1 MASTLDRLG
10 RFSYRRRRTVIT
22 LWLGV
27 LVLVGWASSSAPE
40 PTVSSFSIPGTE
52 AQETVDL
59 LEERFPEMAAG
70 SAEAR
75 VVLAA
80 GEGARLDDPATAT
93 AVQEV
98 LAEMAAG
105 PQVLSVTDPF
115 TVGPVSEDG
124 TVALAQVTYD
134 VGPTGVTDEAREAL
148 TEAADAGRQAGLVVE
163 LAGSAVQ
170 AEPVEAASVV
180 VGLAVAALVL
190 VVTFGSFVAAGL
202 PLLTAALGVLL
213 GLMGVTIVSGLV
225 DLSGGSSTGSFALM
239 LGLAVGIDYALFIVS
254 RYRGELAAGR
264 SGEDAAGR
272 AVGTAGSAVV
282 FAGLTVVIALAALAV
297 VRIPVI
303 TEMGVAAAG
312 TVAVAVLVAL
322 TLLPAL
328 LGAAR
333 KRIRGRAS
341 SSPDADG
348 VPRTTIGTRWVRFV
362 TRRPVPV
369 LVAGVAVLLAA
380 ALPALDLRLGLSE
393 VAAAPEGSTQRA
405 SYQLVDDAFGP
416 GFNGPLT
423 VVVDA
428 PDDVADAAS
437 QAADAIARLEGVV
450 AVAPPVLNSRGDT
463 AVLSVIPATG
473 PSTQETQELVDAI
486 RDGAEG
492 LLARTGATLGVT
504 GETAMNL
511 DISERMTQAL
521 APYLA
526 VVALLALVLLTLVFR
541 SVLVPLKAV
550 AGFLLSIAA
559 TFGAVVAVFQWGWG
573 TDLLGVSTAPIF
585 SLVPI
590 LVIGVIFGLAMDYEL
605 FLVTRMREEHVH
617 GAAPREAVVKGFTH
631 GARVVTA
638 AATIMISVFASS
650 MLAHQLLLVT
660 LGFAFTVAIV
670 FDAFVVRMTLVPAVM
685 ALLGRH
691 AWWLPRW
698 LDRILPRIDIEGE
711 ALADQ
716 ASPAPRPLTPT
727 PV

>member
-1 MASTLDRLG
+1 MASFLDPLG
-10 RFSYRRRRTVIT
+10 RFSFRRRRAVVA

-27 LVLVGWASSSAPE
+27 LVLVGWASSSTAE

-52 AQETVDL
+52 AQEAVDL

-70 SAEAR
+70 NAEAR

-80 GEGARLDDPATAT
+80 GEGDRLDDPVTAT

-98 LAEMAAG
+98 LAEMATG
-105 PQVLSVTDPF
+105 PQVASVTDPF

-134 VGPTGVTDEAREAL
+134 VGPTGVTDEARDAL
-148 TEAADAGRQAGLVVE
+148 TAAAEVGRDAGLVVE
-163 LAGSAVQ
+163 MAGNAVQ
-170 AEPVEAASVV
+170 AEPVESASAV

-190 VVTFGSFVAAGL
+190 VVTFGSFIAAGL

-225 DLSGGSSTGSFALM
+225 ELSGGSSTGSFALM

-254 RYRGELAAGR
+254 RYRSELATGR
-264 SGEDAAGR
+264 TGEEAAGR

-303 TEMGVAAAG
+303 TEMGIAAAG
-312 TVAVAVLVAL
+312 TVAIAVLVAI

-328 LGAAR
+328 LGVAR
-333 KRIRGRAS
+333 KRIRGRATS
-341 SSPDADG
+341 HPDADG
-348 VPRTTIGTRWVRFV
+348 VPRTTLGTRWVRFV

-369 LVAGVAVLLAA
+369 LVVGVVALLAA

-393 VAAAPEGSTQRA
+393 AATAPEGSTQRA
-405 SYQLVDDAFGP
+405 SYELVDDAFGP

-423 VVVDA
+423 VVLDA
-428 PDDVADAAS
+428 PDGVADAAEE
-437 QAADAIARLEGVV
+437 AADLLAGLEGVV
-450 AVAPPVLNSRGDT
+450 AVAPPVLSPSGDT

-473 PSTQETQELVDAI
+473 PSAQETQELVDAI
-486 RDGAEG
+486 RDRADALHES
-492 LLARTGATLGVT
+492 TGATLDVT

-511 DISERMTQAL
+511 DISARMTQAL

-526 VVALLALVLLTLVFR
+526 VVVLLALVLLTVVFR

-550 AGFLLSIAA
+550 VGFLLSIAA
-559 TFGAVVAVFQWGWG
+559 TFGATVAVFQWGWG
-573 TDLLGVSTAPIF
+573 TELLGVSTAPIF

-605 FLVTRMREEHVH
+605 FLVTRMREDHVR
-617 GAAPREAVVKGFTH
+617 GADPREAVVTGFGH

-670 FDAFVVRMTLVPAVM
+670 FDAFVVRMTLVPAAM
-685 ALLGRH
+685 ALLGRR
-691 AWWLPRW
+691 AWWLPGW
-698 LDRILPRIDIEGE
+698 LDRLLPRVDVEGE
-711 ALADQ
+711 ALQDEH
-716 ASPAPRPLTPT
+716 SPAPRPLTPT